1 MQTWE
6 LVDAGL
12 VARLPR
18 PVRAQPKPTFVFVR
32 LLTDIYVRA
41 TPSFYLSSLKL
52 KAIHRFSSTA
62 DAVEDLTQLQDGK
75 LSKVLSKFL
84 VDEITGSK
92 KGKGVEETLI
102 VGDTKL
108 GGAIAKK
115 LGIKVMSDSTTL
127 DLYRGIREQLT
138 SLLKG
143 LDPKDLATMSLG
155 LSHSLSRY
163 VHTHE
168 SPSSCERGAA
178 GCCGGCKEG

>member
-1 MQTWE
+1 M
-6 LVDAGL
+6 
-12 VARLPR
+12 
-18 PVRAQPKPTFVFVR
+18 
-32 LLTDIYVRA
+32 
-41 TPSFYLSSLKL
+41 
-52 KAIHRFSSTA
+52 
-62 DAVEDLTQLQDGK
+62 
-75 LSKVLSKFL
+75 SKVLSKFL
-84 VDEITGSK
+84 SDEITGSK

-108 GGAIAKK
+108 GGHIAKK

-163 VHTHE
+163 VTV
-168 SPSSCERGAA
+168 PVRVISCRTS
-178 GCCGGCKEG
+178 